1 MGLFKRIGNF
11 FKQGVGKAILGATSI
26 FLAPFTLGASLGVGA
41 ALGAFKGSGK
51 KKKEL
56 TGGVEDITQKIL
68 PTIGD
73 KPTIPSPTIEYGE
86 PIKVVQKE
94 AVQTTPSEQIIVKDI
109 TTPKKTDV
117 TLFGF
122 YSDINKL
129 TVKVDNDVENI
140 VVVPNTFFPYIVEF
154 YNHPPSNGIRY
165 MSEFAYENL
174 IRDWETNLGKVINTL
189 DRELSPRPYVRLDW
203 QIFVDKYN
211 NFDAGFLQRDGG
223 ILYGFTISP
232 IFLLQWID
240 GPEVSNML
248 DYSFVIPPAVKTVF
262 DFNPQ
267 QPDQPLVTKANVT
280 TDPKRR
286 DKLTKIIA
294 SVNQVGTQYAIAK
307 AAIGGIKSIYG
318 NTQSAV
324 ANLSD
329 TANKLGDKFKDFKT
343 ALSKDAINGKISNI
357 KGLIKGKKDELL
369 GKLKFKKRFLEAKG
383 ELIAQV
389 DPTLTK
395 KENKRQVKDQKKIK
409 KKGFRLPD
417 FPDIPNLPSI
427 PTLPTQLSLNNLNQ
441 LPGLGSLPNV
451 GGLIAQGKGIVNGIG
466 NINFK
471 DPLALLNAP
480 ANILNSVSSLG
491 DSISSNLG
499 SASENLNSTN
509 RALQSRQ
516 YFDQASEQIKKDAEA
531 KLKSLIQSNRINPPL
546 RPTPVIASI
555 IPRGTNTGTGTAG

>member
-1 MGLFKRIGNF
+1 MGLFKSIGNF
-11 FKQGVGKAILGATSI
+11 FKQGVGKAILGITSV
-26 FLAPFTLGASLGVGA
+26 LAAPFTFGASLGVGA
-41 ALGAFKGSGK
+41 ALGAFKGGK
-51 KKKEL
+51 KKEEL
-56 TGGVEDITQKIL
+56 TGGIEDITPKIL
-68 PTIGD
+68 TTTGD
-73 KPTIPSPTIEYGE
+73 NPIIPPPAIEYGE
-86 PIKVVQKE
+86 PVKVVQRE
-94 AVQTTPSEQIIVKDI
+94 AVQTTPSEQIIVKNI

-129 TVKVDNDVENI
+129 TIKVDNDVENI

-154 YNHPPSNGIRY
+154 YNHPPSEGIRY
-165 MSEFAYENL
+165 MSEFTYENL

-211 NFDAGFLQRDGG
+211 NL
-223 ILYGFTISP
+223 
-232 IFLLQWID
+232 
-240 GPEVSNML
+240 
-248 DYSFVIPPAVKTVF
+248 KTVF

-343 ALSKDAINGKISNI
+343 SLTKDAINGKISNI
-357 KGLIKGKKDELL
+357 KGLIKGKKDDFL
-369 GKLKFKKRFLEAKG
+369 GKFKFRKRFLEARG
-383 ELIAQV
+383 EQIAQV
-389 DPTLTK
+389 DSTLTK
-395 KENKRQVKDQKKIK
+395 KENKRQVKDAKKIK

-427 PTLPTQLSLNNLNQ
+427 PTLPTQLSLNNLTQ

-491 DSISSNLG
+491 DIVSSNLG
-499 SASENLNSTN
+499 SATENLNSTN
-509 RALQSRQ
+509 TALQTRQ
-516 YFDQASEQIKKDAEA
+516 YFDQASQQIKKDAET
-531 KLKSLIQSNRINPPL
+531 KLQSLIQSNRINPPL